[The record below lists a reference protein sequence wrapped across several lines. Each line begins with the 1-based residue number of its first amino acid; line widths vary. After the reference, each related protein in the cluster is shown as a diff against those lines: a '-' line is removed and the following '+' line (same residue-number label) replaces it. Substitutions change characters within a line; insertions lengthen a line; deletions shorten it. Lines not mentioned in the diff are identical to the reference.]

1 MDDYQKVYSLFTF
14 VNESSLL
21 IGLINT
27 IVSGLFGAWIVYY
40 FNIRLERNKQK
51 DIQKQNFLLL
61 KTQILQTI
69 EEYRII
75 TSFIAEYQSKSEY
88 QIKCRDSGLY
98 FNENIYNVRVGKFD
112 DFRIKFAEI
121 RSKLLNQLKIIE
133 QDTNNTDLIIDF
145 YQRIENYQRPTFV
158 GYDEIVP
165 TDDEGNIIL
174 KETDIDKMVM
184 KKLKNENELYWIV
197 DKLKIG
203 LKTIEFKRPIS
214 GIKNYRKLFR
224 GCSRSTFV

>member
-14 VNESSLL
+14 VNESSFL

-51 DIQKQNFLLL
+51 DLQKQNFLLL
-61 KTQILQTI
+61 KNQILQTI

-75 TSFIAEYQSKSEY
+75 TSYIAEYQSKAEY
-88 QIKCRDSGLY
+88 QIKCKDSGFY

-121 RSKLLNQLKIIE
+121 RSKLLNQLKTIE
-133 QDTNNTDLIIDF
+133 QDANNTDLIIDF

-158 GYDEIVP
+158 DYDEIVL
-165 TDDEGNIIL
+165 TDDKGNVIL

-184 KKLKNENELYWIV
+184 KKLEKENELYWIV

-203 LKTIEFKRPIS
+203 LQTIEFKQCTAPNTWY
-214 GIKNYRKLFR
+214 KKLPWQ
-224 GCSRSTFV
+224 